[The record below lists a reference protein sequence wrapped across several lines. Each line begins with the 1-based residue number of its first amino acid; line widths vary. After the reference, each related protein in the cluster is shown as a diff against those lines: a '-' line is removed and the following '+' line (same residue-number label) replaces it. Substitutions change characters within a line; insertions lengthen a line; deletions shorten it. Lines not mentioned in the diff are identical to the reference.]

1 MGHMSALE
9 FAEWMAY
16 YSLEP
21 FGERRADYRS
31 AQIVQMIAN
40 VNRGADTG
48 PYPLSDFLPDEI
60 AAEADEPE
68 DEPEEN
74 WQAQIQVAEMITAAY
89 GGKDM
94 RR

>member
-1 MGHMSALE
+1 MGQMSALE

-40 VNRGADTG
+40 VNRTRGE

-60 AAEADEPE
+60 AAEAEELE

-74 WQAQIQVAEMITAAY
+74 WQAQIRVAEMITAAY

-94 RR
+94 RQQ